1 MTRAGLFARRAA
13 VTAAT
18 AALLTGAGAGALAGT
33 AQAAQQEN
41 IVFHHYATA
50 ADFAAGSSA
59 GTQPASATG
68 GITLASSGLTAGS
81 YTDQESGTAISYQ
94 SGSWTSPWFATGFP
108 FSELV
113 SSWNAA
119 TPPGSWL
126 KVQMQAETDQSAL
139 TKWYTMGIWAFG
151 TSTIHRTS
159 VNGQGDADGTVA
171 TDTFFAKDHPMVSYR
186 LQVTLYRADGT
197 AATPVL
203 REVGAVASN
212 APTVNSKPSV
222 PSPLG
227 GAEGTVLSLPEYSQE
242 IHTGEYPEFDGG
254 GEAWCSPTSTDMVT
268 THWGTGPTAADLAS
282 MPPSTSS
289 SAVQPTQDLS
299 VDWTAMHTFDYAY
312 SGTGNWPFNI
322 AYAANY
328 GLDGEVTQL
337 HSLYEVEQ
345 FIKAGIPVVA
355 SIAFSSNQLPGFLFK
370 STAGHL
376 LVIVGFTKT
385 GDVVVDDPAST
396 SDQAVQHVY
405 DRTKFERDWL
415 SSTGGI
421 VYLIHPSSVPLPAN
435 LPGQPAN
442 W

>member
-1 MTRAGLFARRAA
+1 MTRAGLFVRRAA

-33 AQAAQQEN
+33 AQAAQREN

-50 ADFAAGSSA
+50 ADFAAGSSD
-59 GTQPASATG
+59 GTQPASAAG
-68 GITLASSGLTAGS
+68 GITLASSGLTAGT
-81 YTDQESGTAISYQ
+81 YTDPESGTAISYQ

-119 TPPGSWL
+119 TPAGSWL
-126 KVQMQAETDQSAL
+126 TVQLQAETDQSAL

-159 VNGQGDADGTVA
+159 VNGQGDANGTVA

-197 AATPVL
+197 PATPVL

-212 APTVNSKPSV
+212 APAVNPKPYV

-227 GAEGTVLSLPEYSQE
+227 GAEGTVLSLPGYSQE

-289 SAVQPTQDLS
+289 SAVQPGQDLS

-312 SGTGNWPFNI
+312 RGTGNWPFNI
-322 AYAANY
+322 AYAASY
-328 GLDGEVTQL
+328 GLAGEVTQL
-337 HSLYEVEQ
+337 HSLSEAEQ

-355 SIAFSSNQLPGFLFK
+355 SIAFTSNQLPGFLFK

-405 DRTKFERDWL
+405 DRAHFERDWL
-415 SSTGGI
+415 ASTGGI
-421 VYLIHPSSVPLPAN
+421 VYLIHAATVPLPAN